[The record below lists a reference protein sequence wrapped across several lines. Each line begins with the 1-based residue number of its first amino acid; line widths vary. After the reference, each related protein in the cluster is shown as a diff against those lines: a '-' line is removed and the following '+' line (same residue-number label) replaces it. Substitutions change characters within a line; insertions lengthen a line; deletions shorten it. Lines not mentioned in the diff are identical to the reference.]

1 MTDILLP
8 KRRQSTK
15 TSGYSTH
22 PDSTGRNYKIE
33 KTDTFFLTKDQ
44 SIKIDFLIPPH
55 NVGDLVAFGGW
66 FYCNKNMKILLE
78 KGGFKRNTLNI
89 SQLLNWSKFGSIEYS
104 QTTNNAPTTSIT
116 FTALEDTNISF
127 YNIDCGTVYHE
138 EIEKVQSDPDISEQL
153 NNLYTYSPET
163 NFYQKKGDIV
173 IHDKE
178 AQLLSVKTEIY
189 LKSCNRCA
197 RFLPINN
204 NNEKDQLSFSNHKRF
219 NTLKL
224 VDNDNIIYLTYGYQL
239 ECRICKKLFVNI
251 PLNKQRTIDQLR
263 EDSARRRAM
272 ESLLTE
278 LYKKS
283 SLLSYKNKHQ
293 HGGLATDTWI
303 KFNKRCFKCDTEL
316 NNPKDMH
323 LDHTRPLSLLWPLDE
338 TATCLCETCNSQ
350 KSNKLPSE
358 YYLPEEIKELSS
370 IIGLSVSDLTHANV
384 NLEAV
389 KLILENID
397 WLISD
402 FCFSDTL
409 QRDRDGKITAKI
421 FLTSLQRTLD
431 ETEYGKSYN
440 LLKLY
445 QDVKK

>member
-1 MTDILLP
+1 MNDILLP
-8 KRRQSTK
+8 KRRQPTK

-33 KTDTFFLTKDQ
+33 KKDSFFLNKNQ
-44 SIKIDFLIPPH
+44 SIKIEFLIPPH
-55 NVGDLVAFGGW
+55 NIGDLVAFGGW
-66 FYCNKNMKILLE
+66 FFCDKNIKVHIQ
-78 KGGFKRNTLNI
+78 KGGFVDTILI
-89 SQLLNWSKFGSIEYS
+89 IYQPLNWSKFGSIGVS
-104 QTTNNAPTTSIT
+104 DTTNNVPTTSIT
-116 FTALEDTNISF
+116 FTALEDTNIAF
-127 YNIDCGTVYHE
+127 HNIDCGTVYHE
-138 EIEKVQSDPDISEQL
+138 EIERVRNDAYVEKQL
-153 NNLYTYSPET
+153 DNIHTYAPEG
-163 NFYQKKGDIV
+163 NFYQNKGKIIVYNQAANMLEKKID
-173 IHDKE
+173 
-178 AQLLSVKTEIY
+178 LY

-197 RFLPINN
+197 RFLPINI
-204 NNEKDQLSFSNHKRF
+204 NNEKSHLSFSNHKRF
-219 NTLKL
+219 NTLKHEECDDAL
-224 VDNDNIIYLTYGYQL
+224 SLKYGYQL

-283 SLLSYKNKHQ
+283 HLLSYKNKHRY
-293 HGGLATDTWI
+293 GGLATDTWI
-303 KFNKRCFKCDTEL
+303 KFNKRCFKCDIEL

-338 TATCLCETCNSQ
+338 TATCLCEICNSQ

-358 YYLPEEIKELSS
+358 YYLPEEIEELSS
-370 IIGLSVSDLTHANV
+370 IIGLSISDLTHAKV

-389 KLILENID
+389 KLILDNIE

-402 FCFSDTL
+402 FCFSNTL
-409 QRDRDGKITAKI
+409 QKDRDGKITAEI

-431 ETEYGKSYN
+431 ETEYGKNYN
-440 LLKLY
+440 LLQLY